1 MQARYIRPGLLHAL
15 IVVELTILAK
25 RPISSEVR
33 SIGSALPLGFS
44 VRMLP
49 NILVLEGT
57 RLHVHERAPE
67 WERIWCSGKLLRM
80 GHLPGPD
87 LWAACGQQRSQ
98 AAQPNSNANSGDN
111 EKNMKNIMIEKQAP
125 MDQLP

>member
-1 MQARYIRPGLLHAL
+1 MSKYTKNYGLDLQARYIRPWLLHTL

-49 NILVLEGT
+49 NILVLEGS
-57 RLHVHERAPE
+57 RLHVHQRAPA
-67 WERIWCSGKLLRM
+67 WEHIWCSGKLLRM
-80 GHLPGPD
+80 GHLPAPD
-87 LWAACGQQRSQ
+87 LWAACGQQFWQ
-98 AAQPNSNANSGDN
+98 C
-111 EKNMKNIMIEKQAP
+111 KQRR
-125 MDQLP
+125 Q